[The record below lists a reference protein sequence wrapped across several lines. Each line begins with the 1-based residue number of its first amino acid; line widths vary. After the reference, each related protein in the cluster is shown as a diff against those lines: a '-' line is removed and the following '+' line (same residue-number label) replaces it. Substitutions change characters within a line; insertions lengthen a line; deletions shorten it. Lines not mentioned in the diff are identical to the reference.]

1 MPLIRHSAGRQFYR
15 WYFYD
20 PAQPLDSQTKGIPVT
35 LMRDSW
41 FGGELGFAVVK
52 DMSMGGCGILVSS
65 SDQIPQ
71 RCWVQYDKDVKVR
84 ALVRYRKKVND
95 KLEFLG
101 LEWMGRDQAT
111 RLNLLRKLRRRAFI
125 LKQNHFRLGSV
136 NQRRKRPFQAE

>member
-1 MPLIRHSAGRQFYR
+1 MPLIRHTAGRQFYR

-65 SDQIPQ
+65 SDRIPKQ
-71 RCWVQYDKDVKVR
+71 CWVQYDKDVKVR

-101 LEWMGRDQAT
+101 LEWMGRDRAV
-111 RLNLLRKLRRRAFI
+111 RLNLLRKLRKRAFI
-125 LKQNHFRLGSV
+125 LQQNHFRL
-136 NQRRKRPFQAE
+136 RPAGIAAKPQF